1 MRRFFTIHKPPGVPH
16 LALKLLHAVGIANGE
31 TFSHRFTAVY
41 LLFIFFIAIPK
52 LFCGYTSF
60 EASVVGLAELFF
72 QLNNFTGLLLVLVSS
87 KQLQC
92 LVRVGQTIA
101 DEVFQFAQADMRQ
114 LLTSHHKRMHTWT
127 RYYCL
132 VILYTVSIFAT
143 APICATFWSY
153 VRAAH
158 RNTTAQYVLHMEEDF
173 YGLQIRSSL
182 RSYLMFAI
190 PMVPMSYVCAYVG
203 CAKIMIVFNFTSYC
217 TVYFRLVTFQLQ
229 YQTRTVPSDRDSIIT
244 IVTMHQQALC
254 CADLLETIVSPIM
267 LMQIVLC
274 VLMSSSMILYFTF
287 AVSEQTATSK
297 DLSISYLLMLNLA
310 DYERPHDK
318 CVVAV
323 FGCFDRNLR
332 LLLPRYSTF
341 DGVRTDRICRIQRK
355 MGATAEGDRKTP
367 SANFATRTKAHWY
380 NRRQVLFHQHGAIR
394 KAP

>member
-101 DEVFQFAQADMRQ
+101 DEGRQCTFKNYLIACVSPSTIYYYSVTVFQFAQADMRQ

-190 PMVPMSYVCAYVG
+190 PMVPTSYVCAYVG

-217 TVYFRLVTFQLQ
+217 TVYFRLVALQLQ
-229 YQTRTVPSDRDSIIT
+229 YQTRAVPFDRSDRDSIRT
-244 IVTMHQQALC
+244 IVAMHQQALC

-274 VLMSSSMILYFTF
+274 VLMSSSMVLYFTS

-297 DLSISYLLMLNLA
+297 DISISYLLMLNLA

-323 FGCFDRNLR
+323 FGCFNRNLR

-341 DGVRTDRICRIQRK
+341 DGGNPYCITH
-355 MGATAEGDRKTP
+355 
-367 SANFATRTKAHWY
+367 TKAYHTH
-380 NRRQVLFHQHGAIR
+380 VFIF
-394 KAP
+394 

>member
-1 MRRFFTIHKPPGVPH
+1 MKPFFTIHKLPGVPR

-41 LLFIFFIAIPK
+41 LLFIFIIAIPK

-101 DEVFQFAQADMRQ
+101 DEVFQRAQADMRQ
-114 LLTSHHKRMHTWT
+114 LLTSHHKRMHKWT

-132 VILYTVSIFAT
+132 VILYTVSIFAI

-182 RSYLMFAI
+182 RDYLMFAI

-217 TVYFRLVTFQLQ
+217 TVYFRLVALQLQ
-229 YQTRTVPSDRDSIIT
+229 CQTRTVPSDRDSIRT
-244 IVTMHQQALC
+244 IVTIHQQALC

-287 AVSEQTATSK
+287 ATMSGHMINVLLLFLVVSTETFGYCYLGTQLSMESARIAYAVYNGKWEQQPREIAK
-297 DLSISYLLMLNLA
+297 
-310 DYERPHDK
+310 H
-318 CVVAV
+318 
-323 FGCFDRNLR
+323 LR
-332 LLLPRYSTF
+332 LILLRAQKPIGITAGKFCYINMEQFAKLLKTTYSVF
-341 DGVRTDRICRIQRK
+341 ILLRD
-355 MGATAEGDRKTP
+355 
-367 SANFATRTKAHWY
+367 
-380 NRRQVLFHQHGAIR
+380 LL
-394 KAP
+394 

>member
-16 LALKLLHAVGIANGE
+16 LALKLLHAVGIVNGE

-41 LLFIFFIAIPK
+41 LLFIFIIAIPK

-72 QLNNFTGLLLVLVSS
+72 HLNNYTGLLLVLVSS

-101 DEVFQFAQADMRQ
+101 DEVFQCAQADMRQ
-114 LLTSHHKRMHTWT
+114 LLTSHHKR
-127 RYYCL
+127 
-132 VILYTVSIFAT
+132 IIFAI
-143 APICATFWSY
+143 APICATFGSY
-153 VRAAH
+153 IRAAH

-190 PMVPMSYVCAYVG
+190 PMVPMSYICAYVG

-217 TVYFRLVTFQLQ
+217 TVYFRLVALQLQ
-229 YQTRTVPSDRDSIIT
+229 YQTRTVPSDRDSIRT
-244 IVTMHQQALC
+244 IVAIHQQALC

-274 VLMSSSMILYFTF
+274 VLMSSSMVLYFTF
-287 AVSEQTATSK
+287 ATMSGHMINV
-297 DLSISYLLMLNLA
+297 
-310 DYERPHDK
+310 
-318 CVVAV
+318 
-323 FGCFDRNLR
+323 
-332 LLLPRYSTF
+332 LLLFLVVSTETFGYCYLGTQLSMESARIAYAVYNGKWEQQPTEIAKHLQLILLRAQKPIGITAGKFCFINMEQFAKLLKTTYSVF
-341 DGVRTDRICRIQRK
+341 ILLRD
-355 MGATAEGDRKTP
+355 
-367 SANFATRTKAHWY
+367 
-380 NRRQVLFHQHGAIR
+380 LL
-394 KAP
+394 